1 MHQHILRILTVVE
14 ILNSSPFLM
23 LKIKLWV
30 NGIALFVALYTK
42 KVTQILKTEGTLK
55 PDNFVPLKSVIPL
68 EI

>member
-1 MHQHILRILTVVE
+1 MTVVE
-14 ILNSSPFLM
+14 ILNSSPYLM

-30 NGIALFVALYTK
+30 NGIALFVALYTE

-55 PDNFVPLKSVIPL
+55 PDNFVPLKSVIPH